1 MLRRQNGTRAGM
13 RYRRQLRS
21 RIIVSFLLF
30 GVGLTGLFAAT
41 TLVMREWLEEDLI
54 ESNLQ
59 IEVDKAAELTRRDP
73 EQAKLIPFGT
83 FEAVRGWT
91 FGRHQFANVPFRWKD
106 YDTGVYDVDEIV
118 DGERRA
124 YKLAVHRNDDYWL
137 FLQYDVTEQRRTQT
151 ALTLALFAAVGVFAA
166 LSLGLAFWLSRRVL
180 RPVTDL
186 AARVAALDD
195 EPEPLA
201 SHYANDEVGQLA
213 AALDDYARRLTEL
226 VERDRE
232 FNADV
237 SHELRTP
244 LAVIR
249 GATELL
255 MSSEL
260 PERAR
265 DRVRRI
271 ERAARQ
277 SAELTEALLL
287 LSRGERQGPGEGE
300 SCDAASVV
308 DQVVETQRAQLGS
321 KPVEVRVEK
330 HATPRV
336 AAPASV
342 LAVALSNL
350 IGNAFKYTQEGYV
363 LVRVDEDAICV
374 EDTGPGI
381 DPEEAGK
388 VFERGYRGAKAAGK
402 GAGLGLA
409 IVRRLCDLYGWRV
422 SLSARDGGGVVARF
436 ELG

>member
-1 MLRRQNGTRAGM
+1 M

-41 TLVMREWLEEDLI
+41 TLVMREWLEDELI
-54 ESNLQ
+54 ESTLQ
-59 IEVDKAAELTRRDP
+59 REVDENAELTRRDP
-73 EQAKLIPFGT
+73 AAGRIAPF
-83 FEAVRGWT
+83 EVVQGWT
-91 FGRHQFANVPFRWKD
+91 YGRHQYANIPFDWQK
-106 YDTGVYDVDEIV
+106 YDTGVYDYEELV
-118 DGERRA
+118 DGEPRS
-124 YKLAVHRNDDYWL
+124 YKLAVNKSDDYWL
-137 FLQYDVTEQRRTQT
+137 FLRYDVTEQRRTRT
-151 ALTLALFAAVGVFAA
+151 TLTLALFAAVGVFAA
-166 LSLGLAFWLSRRVL
+166 LSLALAFWLSRRVL

-186 AARVAALDD
+186 AARVAAFER

-255 MSSEL
+255 LTSDL
-260 PERAR
+260 GDRAR
-265 DRVRRI
+265 ERVRRI
-271 ERAARQ
+271 DRAARQ
-277 SAELTEALLL
+277 STELTDALLL
-287 LSRGERQGPGEGE
+287 LSRGERQGPGEGGT
-300 SCDAASVV
+300 SDVV
-308 DQVVETQRAQLGS
+308 AIVEQVVETQRTQLGT
-321 KPVEVRVEK
+321 KPVEVRIEK
-330 HATPRV
+330 HAAPRI

-350 IGNAFKYTQEGYV
+350 IGNAFKYTQAGHV
-363 LVRVDEDAICV
+363 LVRIDDDAVCV

-381 DPEEAGK
+381 DPEDAGK

-422 SLSARDGGGVVARF
+422 MLAPRDGGGAVARLEF
-436 ELG
+436 GTGA

>member
-1 MLRRQNGTRAGM
+1 M

-41 TLVMREWLEEDLI
+41 TLVMREWLEDELI
-54 ESNLQ
+54 EETLQ
-59 IEVDKAAELTRRDP
+59 REVDENAELTRRDP
-73 EQAKLIPFGT
+73 AAGRVAP
-83 FEAVRGWT
+83 FEAVQGWT
-91 FGRHQFANVPFRWKD
+91 FGRHQYANVPFEWQR
-106 YDTGVYDVDEIV
+106 YGTGVYDVEETKQ
-118 DGERRA
+118 GEKRT
-124 YKLAVHRNDDYWL
+124 YKLAVNKSDDYWL
-137 FLQYDVTEQRRTQT
+137 FLRYDITEQRRTRT
-151 ALTLALFAAVGVFAA
+151 ALTIWLFAAVGVFAA
-166 LSLGLAFWLSRRVL
+166 FSLAVAFWLSRQVL

-186 AARVAALDD
+186 AARVAAFDR

-201 SHYANDEVGQLA
+201 SHFANDEVGQLA

-255 MSSEL
+255 LSSEL
-260 PERAR
+260 PDRAR
-265 DRVRRI
+265 ERVRRI

-287 LSRGERQGPGEGE
+287 LSRGERQGPAQGE
-300 SCDAASVV
+300 SSDAGAIVE
-308 DQVVETQRAQLGS
+308 QVVETQRAQLGS
-321 KPVEVRVEK
+321 KPVEVRIEK
-330 HATPRV
+330 RAAPVV

-350 IGNAFKYTQEGYV
+350 IGNAFKYTQQGEV
-363 LVRVDEDAICV
+363 VVRVEADAIVV

-381 DPEEAGK
+381 DPDEAGK
-388 VFERGYRGAKAAGK
+388 LFERGYRGAKTSGK

-422 SLSARDGGGVVARF
+422 RLAPRDGGGAVARLEF
-436 ELG
+436 E

>member
-1 MLRRQNGTRAGM
+1 M

-41 TLVMREWLEEDLI
+41 TLIMREWLEEELI
-54 ESNLQ
+54 ETTLQ
-59 IEVDKAAELTRRDP
+59 REVDNAVEVNRRNP
-73 EQAKLIPFGT
+73 TLGAGIPFSGIT
-83 FEAVRGWT
+83 GDIKGRNR
-91 FGRHQFANVPFRWKD
+91 FGEISFKRQL
-106 YDTGVYDVDEIV
+106 DTGVYDISEPDPRS
-118 DGERRA
+118 GELRH
-124 YKLAVHRNDDYWL
+124 YKLAVRRAPDFWG
-137 FLQYDVTEQRRTQT
+137 FLQYDVTEQRRTRST
-151 ALTLALFAAVGVFAA
+151 LTLALFAAVGVFAA
-166 LSLGLAFWLSRRVL
+166 ISLGVAFWLSRRVL

-186 AARVAALDD
+186 AARVAAFDR
-195 EPEPLA
+195 EPDPLA

-255 MSSEL
+255 LTSEL
-260 PERAR
+260 GDRTRE
-265 DRVRRI
+265 RVRRI

-277 SAELTEALLL
+277 STELTDALLL

-300 SCDAASVV
+300 TSDVV
-308 DQVVETQRAQLGS
+308 AIVEQVVETQRTQLGT
-321 KPVEVRVEK
+321 KPVEVRIEK
-330 HATPRV
+330 RATPRI

-350 IGNAFKYTQEGYV
+350 IGNAFKYTQQGHV
-363 LVRVDEDAICV
+363 LVRIDDDGVCV

-381 DPEEAGK
+381 DPEDVGK

-422 SLSARDGGGVVARF
+422 MLTPRDGGGAVARLEF
-436 ELG
+436 GQGA

>member
-1 MLRRQNGTRAGM
+1 M

-41 TLVMREWLEEDLI
+41 TLVMREWLEDELI
-54 ESNLQ
+54 EGTLQ
-59 IEVDKAAELTRRDP
+59 AEVDKTADLTRRDP
-73 EQAKLIPFGT
+73 AQARFVPFGT
-83 FEAVRGWT
+83 FQSVRGWT
-91 FGRHQFANVPFRWKD
+91 FGRHQYANIRFDWQK
-106 YDTGVYDVDEIV
+106 YGTGVYDVEEVV
-118 DGERRA
+118 DGEPRS
-124 YKLAVHRNDDYWL
+124 YKLAVNKADDYWL
-137 FLQYDVTEQRRTQT
+137 FLQYDVTEQRRTRT
-151 ALTLALFAAVGVFAA
+151 ALTLALFVAVGVFAA
-166 LSLGLAFWLSRRVL
+166 LSLALAFWLSRRVL

-186 AARVAALDD
+186 AMRVAAFER

-255 MSSEL
+255 LASDL
-260 PERAR
+260 PDRQRE
-265 DRVRRI
+265 RVRRI

-287 LSRGERQGPGEGE
+287 LSRGERSAPGEGE
-300 SCDAASVV
+300 TSDVAAVV
-308 DQVVETQRAQLGS
+308 DQVVETQRTQLGT
-321 KPVEVRVEK
+321 KPVEVRIEK
-330 HATPRV
+330 RATPRV

-350 IGNAFKYTQEGYV
+350 IGNAFKYTAAGHV
-363 LVRVDEDAICV
+363 LVRVEEDGVVV

-381 DPEEAGK
+381 DPEEADQL
-388 VFERGYRGAKAAGK
+388 FERGYRGAKASGK

-409 IVRRLCDLYGWRV
+409 IVRRLCDLYGWEVR
-422 SLSARDGGGVVARF
+422 LRPREGGGAVARLEF
-436 ELG
+436 ERP